1 MRISPKW
8 LHEFVDLKV
17 SDAQLADDL
26 TLAGVAVE
34 SVKQI
39 DGETLFEMEIGTN
52 RPDAMCHY
60 GVARE
65 CSAIYDVDLKPIAPK
80 LPKAKAAAS
89 SFLIEIQDKE
99 GCKRYTARVIRN
111 VKIGPSPQNML
122 DRLKIDDHGGI
133 SNAVD
138 ASNYAL
144 MEIGHP
150 THAFDLDKLEGGK
163 IIVRRARAGETLKTL
178 DGVDRKLETEDLVIA
193 DAVKPV
199 ALAGIMGGFDT
210 AISAATKNIL
220 IESAWFDP
228 ATVRKTARRLG
239 MHTDASHIF
248 ERGADWGATP
258 LACNRVAELILAT
271 AAGEL
276 EGDAVDAIAA
286 HVPRY
291 SLILRRPEILRIL
304 GQDIPEAQVTR
315 MLTRLGFTL
324 KLVKGEEIFKRMAE
338 GLPEGSFAVVLPQSG
353 LNPSNTKTEDYE
365 ARIKKYAAD
374 LLHQLGGQTCWIVDL
389 PTWRLD
395 IEREI
400 DLIEEIARIYGYN
413 KFPNTLPSF
422 SGGVVELPGAAKET
436 RLRNELLA
444 LGYDEAVS
452 STFIS
457 PADAQAFSDS
467 HTVMLANPLS
477 AEQSAM
483 RTSLVAGMLGM
494 IAWNLNRGTSD
505 VRLFE
510 SGHVFEMAEV
520 GSKDE
525 KSQERKMLC
534 IGATGNAQPQDV
546 HTKARPY
553 AFFDLKGD
561 IETLLAGFDLSRS
574 EFEAEAAP
582 YYHPGRCA
590 RVKAGGQVIAQYG
603 QIHPDVAAA
612 RKLKQEIYLAEI
624 FLDRLLNFELRVPR
638 YEPLSKFPAVGRDF
652 SFVFADIVTFA
663 QISSAVTAL
672 QIAELQSFVPAE
684 IFRGG
689 SVPAG
694 SYSIL
699 LRAEFQSPD
708 RTLRDDEVAQWS
720 AAIVKSLQALG
731 GNLRSS

>member
-1 MRISPKW
+1 MRISPIW
-8 LHEFVDLKV
+8 LREFVNIKV
-17 SDAQLADDL
+17 SDHQLADDL

-39 DGETLFEMEIGTN
+39 GGQTLFEMEIGTN

-65 CSAIYDVDLKPIAPK
+65 CSAIYDIDLKPIVPK
-80 LPKAKAAAS
+80 LPKGKAAAKA
-89 SFLIEIQDKE
+89 FPIEIHDKE
-99 GCKRYTARVIRN
+99 GCKRYTARVICN
-111 VKIGPSPQNML
+111 VKIGPSPQKML
-122 DRLKIDDHGGI
+122 DRLKIDDHGGV

-138 ASNYAL
+138 ASNYTL
-144 MEIGHP
+144 MEMGHP
-150 THAFDLDKLEGGK
+150 THAFDLDKLEGGR

-178 DGVDRKLETEDLVIA
+178 DGVDRKLEAEDLVIA
-193 DAVKPV
+193 DASKPV
-199 ALAGIMGGFDT
+199 ALAGIMGGFET
-210 AISAATKNIL
+210 AISTATKNIL

-258 LACNRVAELILAT
+258 LACNRVAELILSSAG
-271 AAGEL
+271 GEL
-276 EGDAVDAIAA
+276 EGEPVDAIAG

-291 SLILRRPEILRIL
+291 SLILRRPEILRLL
-304 GQDIPEAQVTR
+304 GQDIPETEITR
-315 MLTRLGFTL
+315 MLTRLGFVL
-324 KLVKGEEIFKRMAE
+324 KMVKGEEIMKRLTE
-338 GLPEGSFAVVLPQSG
+338 GMPQGSMAVVLPQPGSI
-353 LNPSNTKTEDYE
+353 PSNAKGGDYE
-365 ARIKKYAAD
+365 EKIRKYTAD
-374 LLHQLGGQTCWIVDL
+374 LLKQLGGQTCWIVDL

-422 SGGVVELPGAAKET
+422 SGGVVELPGAAKES

-457 PADAQAFSDS
+457 PADAQAFSNRQ
-467 HTVMLANPLS
+467 TVMLANPLS
-477 AEQSAM
+477 AEQSVM
-483 RTSLVAGMLGM
+483 RSSLVPGMLGM
-494 IAWNLNRGTSD
+494 IAWNLNRGASD

-510 SGHVFEMAEV
+510 SGHIFELAEV
-520 GSKDE
+520 GSKND
-525 KSQERKMLC
+525 KSEERKMLSV
-534 IGATGNAQPQDV
+534 GATGNALDQDV

-553 AFFDLKGD
+553 TFFDLKGNV
-561 IETLLAGFDLSRS
+561 ETLLAGFELGKLQLDTG
-574 EFEAEAAP
+574 AAS
-582 YYHPGRCA
+582 YYHPGRSA
-590 RVKAGGQVIAQYG
+590 QFKAGGQVIAQFG
-603 QIHPDVAAA
+603 QIHPDVATA
-612 RKLKQEIYLAEI
+612 RKLRQEVYLAEI

-638 YEPLSKFPAVGRDF
+638 YEPLSRFPAVGRDF
-652 SFVFADIVTFA
+652 SFVFGDNINFA
-663 QISSAVTAL
+663 QISSTVHAL
-672 QIAELQSFVPAE
+672 NIAELQSFVPVE

-689 SVPAG
+689 AVPSG

-720 AAIVKSLQALG
+720 AEIVKALEAMGGSL
-731 GNLRSS
+731 RTS

>member
-1 MRISPKW
+1 MRISPIW
-8 LHEFVDLKV
+8 LREFVVIKV
-17 SDAQLADDL
+17 ADQQLADDL

-39 DGETLFEMEIGTN
+39 DGQTLFEMEIGTN

-65 CSAIYDVDLKPIAPK
+65 CSAIYDTDLKPIVPK
-80 LPKAKAAAS
+80 LPKTKAAANG
-89 SFLIEIQDKE
+89 FPIEIQDKE
-99 GCKRYTARVIRN
+99 GCKRYTARVIRG
-111 VKIGPSPQNML
+111 VKIGPSPQKML
-122 DRLKIDDHGGI
+122 DRLKIDDHGGV

-138 ASNYAL
+138 ASNYTL
-144 MEIGHP
+144 MEMGHP
-150 THAFDLDKLEGGK
+150 THAFDLEKLEGGK

-178 DGVDRKLETEDLVIA
+178 DGVDRKLDAEDLLIA
-193 DAVKPV
+193 DASKPV

-210 AISAATKNIL
+210 AISASTKNIL

-228 ATVRKTARRLG
+228 STVRKTARRLG

-248 ERGADWGATP
+248 ERGADWGTTP
-258 LACNRVAELILAT
+258 LACDRVAELILSSAG
-271 AAGEL
+271 GEL
-276 EGDAVDAIAA
+276 EGELVDAIAG

-291 SLILRRPEILRIL
+291 SLILRRPEILRLL
-304 GQDIPEAQVTR
+304 GQDIPEAEITR

-324 KLVKGEEIFKRMAE
+324 KLVRGEEIFKRMAE
-338 GLPEGSFAVVLPQSG
+338 GLPQGSFAVVLPQSE
-353 LNPSNTKTEDYE
+353 LIPSNAKAGEYE
-365 ARIKKYAAD
+365 ARLKKYAAD
-374 LLHQLGGQTCWIVDL
+374 LLQQLGGQTCWIVDL

-422 SGGVVELPGAAKET
+422 SGGVIDLPGAAKEA

-457 PADAQAFSDS
+457 PADAQAFSNRQ
-467 HTVMLANPLS
+467 TVMLANPLS
-477 AEQSAM
+477 AEQSVM
-483 RTSLVAGMLGM
+483 RSSLVPGMLGM

-510 SGHVFEMAEV
+510 SGHVFEMV
-520 GSKDE
+520 GD
-525 KSQERKMLC
+525 KSEERKMLSV
-534 IGATGNAQPQDV
+534 GATGNALDQDV

-553 AFFDLKGD
+553 TFFDLKGD
-561 IETLLAGFDLSRS
+561 VETLLAGFELGKVQL
-574 EFEAEAAP
+574 ETGAAG
-582 YYHPGRCA
+582 YYHPGRSA
-590 RVKAGGQVIAQYG
+590 QFKAGGQVIAQFG
-603 QIHPDVAAA
+603 QIHPEVAAT
-612 RKLKQEIYLAEI
+612 RKLKQEVYLAEI
-624 FLDRLLNFELRVPR
+624 DLDRLLKFELRVPR

-652 SFVFADIVTFA
+652 SFVFGDGVTFA
-663 QISSAVTAL
+663 QISSAVHAL
-672 QIAELQSFVPAE
+672 NIAELQSFVPVE

-689 SVPAG
+689 AVPAG

-699 LRAEFQSPD
+699 LRAEFQATD
-708 RTLRDDEVAQWS
+708 RTLRDDEVARWS
-720 AAIVKSLQALG
+720 EQIITVLVQALG
-731 GNLRSS
+731 GNLRIS